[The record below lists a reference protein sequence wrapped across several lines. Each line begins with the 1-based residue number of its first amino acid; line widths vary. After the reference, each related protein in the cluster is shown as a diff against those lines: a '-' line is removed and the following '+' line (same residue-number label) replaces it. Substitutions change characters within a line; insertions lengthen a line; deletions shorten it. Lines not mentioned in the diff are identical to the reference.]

1 MARTLGPQG
10 IHVAYIV
17 IDAVIDLA
25 WTRKMLPDKPDD
37 FFIQPSAIA
46 DTAYHVAH
54 QDRSGWSFNV
64 EVRPF
69 GEEW

>member
-1 MARTLGPQG
+1 MLF
-10 IHVAYIV
+10 
-17 IDAVIDLA
+17 IDLE
-25 WTRKMLPDKPDD
+25 WTRKMFNDKPDE
-37 FFIQPSAIA
+37 FFIKPSAIA
-46 DTAYHVAH
+46 DTTWHVAH

>member
-1 MARTLGPQG
+1 MAYV
-10 IHVAYIV
+10 I

-25 WTRKMLPDKPDD
+25 WTRKMFKDKPAD
-37 FFIQPSAIA
+37 FFIKPSAIA
-46 DTAYHVAH
+46 DTVWHVAH
-54 QDRSGWSFNV
+54 QDRSGWSFHV